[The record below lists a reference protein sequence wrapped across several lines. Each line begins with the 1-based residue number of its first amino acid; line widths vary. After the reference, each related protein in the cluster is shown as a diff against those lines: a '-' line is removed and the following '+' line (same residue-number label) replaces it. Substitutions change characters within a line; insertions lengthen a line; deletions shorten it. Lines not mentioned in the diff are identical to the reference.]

1 MRGLYT
7 QKAVDGL
14 ILQYGNDKDFN
25 IYKIDGCLLDS
36 YIITS
41 EKYKTAII
49 KEVYLNEWSSA
60 YSVVFYNKTPLKY
73 QKIIDLLES
82 ENYEKASKLFY
93 AK

>member
-1 MRGLYT
+1 MQGLYT
-7 QKAVDGL
+7 LKAVEGL
-14 ILQYGNDKDFN
+14 IEKYGDDSEIFT
-25 IYKIDGCLLDS
+25 IEGCLLDS

-41 EKYKTAII
+41 NKYKTAII

>member
-1 MRGLYT
+1 MQGLYT
-7 QKAVDGL
+7 LKAVEGL
-14 ILQYGNDKDFN
+14 IEKYGEDSEIFT
-25 IYKIDGCLLDS
+25 IEGGLLDS

-41 EKYKTAII
+41 DKFKTAII

-73 QKIIDLLES
+73 QKIIDLLEG
-82 ENYEKASKLFY
+82 EEYEKASKLFY